1 MAKVAFKERK
11 GLGETYISVVFDGTF
26 SCKVLSNE
34 DGVLVVEHFATSTS
48 PFDAI
53 RAMCDCFND
62 LAENY
67 GVNKIKVTLGHVP
80 MAITAENAK
89 KPEEMYLYWKDKM
102 A

>member
-11 GLGETYISVVFDGTF
+11 VLGETYRAVVFDGIF

-34 DGVLVVEHFATSTS
+34 DGVLVVEHFATPTN
-48 PFDAI
+48 PFEAI

-67 GVNKIKVTLGHVP
+67 GVNKIKITLNHVT
-80 MAITAENAK
+80 MTITAENAK
-89 KPEEMYLYWKDKM
+89 RLEEMYLYWKEKM